1 MGEVLLGRNAEL
13 DALRSALQGGHA
25 GGQALLL
32 RGEAGI
38 GKSALL
44 EVASMEAVQHGMVV
58 MGTTGVQA
66 EGDLPFACLH
76 QLLRPVLGHVDDLP
90 QTQRAAIA
98 TAFGAAEG
106 PTPELFL
113 VALAT
118 LQLLSNAAA
127 RQPLALI
134 VEDAHWLDRPS
145 ADALAFVARRLASD
159 PIVMFVA
166 IRDGYDSP
174 LLNAHLTEM
183 VLHPLPEP
191 EARNLIRI
199 HHPDLVPSVVSRLL
213 DEAQGNPLAI
223 LELPSALESG
233 ARRGSVPLPDHLP
246 LTARL
251 ESAFASKAE
260 GLPGHT
266 RTLLLV
272 AALEDQGQ
280 LAEILRAA
288 EIVAGAPVTV
298 LDLEPA
304 VSAGLVRL
312 DGQMLRFRHPLVR
325 SALHHAAHVTELHT
339 AHAALADVLASEPDR
354 SIWHRAAAVIGVDP
368 EVAAGLE
375 EAGRRADM
383 RGAVETAA
391 IAFERA
397 AAVAGD
403 RERQASLLLAAATKA
418 AELGRIATMRRL
430 VVEAESLPLGEREKA
445 RAIWIKELLDTGPAG
460 DPARVERLVTT
471 AGLAADAGEVDLALQ
486 LLAAAAFHCYWGDLG
501 EREAFDVLHE
511 TEGLGLDRNDPRLL
525 QIEAYAAPLE
535 RGADVSARLREMIL
549 PRSGED
555 LYLLGTAA
563 SHAGWFDEA
572 EALLGQA
579 ATRLRVTGRLGR
591 LAQVLQT
598 QAWSAI
604 FTSNYAVAMSAAEE
618 ADRLASETDQPLW
631 QTGARIAK
639 AMLAGLRGEADVVA
653 KLTAGAE
660 RVALPSQ
667 VAGLLALV
675 QYARGLSALGLGQ
688 PEEAYE
694 HLHRLTE
701 PGDPSRHT
709 LVFSYAIGD
718 LAEAATRIGR
728 SEPAREEVRRLEPL
742 AGPSASPWF
751 RIALT
756 YAQAQLAADDDAED
770 VYREALSEEPHA
782 WPFMRA
788 RLQLS
793 FGEWLRRHR
802 QVAAARPQLRQAR
815 DAFDALGVR
824 VWGERARQELRASG
838 ESSQHMPATLEELT
852 AQELQIAQMAAE
864 GLSNREIGERLFL
877 SHRTVESHL
886 YRVFPKL
893 GITSRAQLTGV
904 LISTR
909 SPFLQTALSDSTE
922 DPMPTS
928 GTTQ

>member
-1 MGEVLLGRNAEL
+1 MSAVLLGRDAEL
-13 DALRSALQGGHA
+13 DVLRSALQGVAACGL
-25 GGQALLL
+25 ALVV
-32 RGEAGI
+32 RGDAGI

-44 EVASMEAVQHGMVV
+44 EAASAEALEQGIVV
-58 MGTTGVQA
+58 IGTTGVQA

-76 QLLRPVLGHVDDLP
+76 QLLRPVLGQVGDLP
-90 QTQRAAIA
+90 QTQQAAIA

-106 PTPELFL
+106 SAPELFL
-113 VALAT
+113 IALAT
-118 LQLLSNAAA
+118 LQLLSDAAA
-127 RQPLALI
+127 RRPLALI

-166 IRDGYDSP
+166 IRDGYESP
-174 LLNAHLTEM
+174 LLNAHLSEM
-183 VLHPLPEP
+183 VLHPLAEP
-191 EARNLIRI
+191 EARKLIRI
-199 HHPDLVPSVVSRLL
+199 RHQDLAPSVSSRLL
-213 DEAQGNPLAI
+213 NDARGNPLAI
-223 LELPSALESG
+223 LELPTALESG
-233 ARRGSVPLPDHLP
+233 ARGGSVPLPVHLP
-246 LTARL
+246 VTARL

-280 LAEILRAA
+280 LAEILQAA
-288 EIVAGAPVTV
+288 EVVAGSPVTV
-298 LDLEPA
+298 ADLDPA

-312 DGQMLRFRHPLVR
+312 DGPTLRFRHPLVR
-325 SALHHAAHVTELHT
+325 SALHHAAHVAELHA
-339 AHAALADVLASEPDR
+339 AHAAIAQVLASEPDR

-403 RERQASLLLAAATKA
+403 PQRRGSLLLGAATKA
-418 AELGRIATMRRL
+418 AELGRTATMRRL

-445 RAIWIKELLDTGPAG
+445 RAIWLNELLDTGPAG
-460 DPARVERLVTT
+460 DPARVDRLVTT
-471 AGLAADAGEVDLALQ
+471 AGRAAGAGEVDLALQ
-486 LLAAAAFHCYWGDLG
+486 LLATAAFHCYWGDLG
-501 EREAFDVLHE
+501 DREASDVLHQ
-511 TEGLGLDRNDPRLL
+511 TEGLGLDRGDPRLL

-535 RGADVSARLREMIL
+535 RGAEVSARLRETVL

-572 EALLGQA
+572 VALLGRSA
-579 ATRLRVTGRLGR
+579 ARLRESGRLGR

-604 FTSNYAVAMSAAEE
+604 FTSNYAVAMPAAEE
-618 ADRLASETDQPLW
+618 ADRLASETGQPLW
-631 QTGARIAK
+631 QTGARIAE

-653 KLTAGAE
+653 ELTAGAE

-688 PEEAYE
+688 PEKAYE
-694 HLHRLTE
+694 YLHRLTE

-718 LAEAATRIGR
+718 FAEAATRIGR
-728 SEPAREEVRRLEPL
+728 TDPAREEVRRLEPL

-751 RIALT
+751 RIAFT
-756 YAQAQLAADDDAED
+756 FARAQLAADADAEE
-770 VYREALSEEPHA
+770 VYRDALSEEPHA

-802 QVAAARPQLRQAR
+802 KVAAARPQLRQAR

-824 VWGERARQELRASG
+824 AWGERARQELRASG
-838 ESSQHMPATLEELT
+838 ESSQRLPATLEELT
-852 AQELQIAQMAAE
+852 AQELQIAQMAADR
-864 GLSNREIGERLFL
+864 LSNREIGERLFL

-893 GITSRAQLTGV
+893 GITSRGQLTEA

-909 SPFLQTALSDSTE
+909 SPSLPAALSDNTE
-922 DPMPTS
+922 DPTPTPVTS
-928 GTTQ
+928 Q